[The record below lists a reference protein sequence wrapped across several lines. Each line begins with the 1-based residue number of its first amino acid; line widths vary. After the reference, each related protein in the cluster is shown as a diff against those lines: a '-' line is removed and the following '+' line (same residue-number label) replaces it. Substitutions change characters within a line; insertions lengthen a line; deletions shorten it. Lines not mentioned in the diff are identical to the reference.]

1 MWHLGLIL
9 SPDFQP
15 KADAAHQQTMTMIKD
30 AGISY
35 LHVFPYSPR
44 QSTPAAA
51 MPQLDAA
58 VIKQRAGELRE
69 LGKAQLHQHLETAI
83 GTLQIECWSNPAMSG
98 MAKISQRSGLISRF
112 VPASS
117 LVDVKI
123 YRRDQDM
130 LLAHAV

>member
-1 MWHLGLIL
+1 MAFGADIIAGFPTE
-9 SPDFQP
+9 S
-15 KADAAHQQTMTMIKD
+15 DAAHQQTMTMIKD

-58 VIKQRAGELRE
+58 VIKQRAGALRE
-69 LGKAQLHQHLETAI
+69 LGKAA
-83 GTLQIECWSNPAMSG
+83 SPASRNCHWHDRQNAG
-98 MAKISQRSGLISRF
+98 RIRQCRAGKNFAKIRLDQPF